1 MSYSQLMK
9 GHSANQKTRLEASA
23 REMDTL
29 HKLDVLRDIYPEEA
43 ELDQVLGKL
52 LEMTLGKYRLRL
64 QRYDRDL
71 REFEEQY
78 GMDSPIFYERF
89 EAGDLGDAMDF
100 FEWAGVYELRQD
112 IGKKIRQLE
121 DAA

>member
-1 MSYSQLMK
+1 
-9 GHSANQKTRLEASA
+9 
-23 REMDTL
+23 MDTL

-43 ELDQVLGKL
+43 ELDQILGKL
-52 LEMTLGKYRLRL
+52 LEVTLGKYRLRL

-71 REFEEQY
+71 REFEERY

-112 IGKKIRQLE
+112 TGKKIRQLE